1 MESVLE
7 IKKINKSYMSRN
19 RKVYAVK
26 NVSFEIYEGEC
37 VGLVGESGCGKST
50 IAKMISRLESV
61 DSGEI
66 YLNGKDITAASGKTL
81 REIYKSIQMVFQNPV
96 DSFNP
101 RLKLGESIMEGMINH
116 GVSRGKAKVKAA
128 EYLKICG
135 LPKEFAG
142 RYPHQVSGGECQ
154 RASIAR
160 AIAVAPR
167 LLICDEITSALDV
180 TIQAQIVKLIKELKD
195 EMKMAYLFICHDI
208 ALVQEVCDRVLVMY
222 NGQVIEE
229 GSPDEIIKNPQNEY
243 TKRLIDSIFEIAW

>member
-1 MESVLE
+1 MESALE
-7 IKKINKSYMSRN
+7 VKKINKSYMSRN
-19 RKVYAVK
+19 RKVHAVK

-50 IAKMISRLESV
+50 IAKIISHLESV

-66 YLNGKDITAASGKTL
+66 FLNGKDITDASGKTL

-116 GVSRGKAKVKAA
+116 GVSRGIAKVKAG
-128 EYLKICG
+128 EYLKLCG
-135 LPKEFAG
+135 LPKEFAD

-160 AIAVAPR
+160 AIAIEPR
-167 LLICDEITSALDV
+167 LLICDEVTSALDV
-180 TIQAQIVKLIKELKD
+180 TVQEQIVKLMKELKE

-222 NGQVIEE
+222 KGQVIEE

-243 TKRLIDSIFEIAW
+243 TKRLIDSVFEIPW